1 MSGSKFKTLS
11 RLRTGLLF
19 LLPNILGFA
28 AFTIVP
34 LVMSIVLAFTNWD
47 VQRHNM
53 FKDEPLQFVGL
64 ENFVRLFS
72 HPNFYQ
78 YLGNTLF
85 LMIGIPFSIA
95 GSLIAALLLTRKF
108 HHDRPG
114 FRIALLVVGAVL
126 GGSCLILFLGFGA
139 SSVLLLLAMLAL
151 TLLLSGVL
159 GGPTFYRTVFYAPHF
174 TAGVATFLLWKQ
186 LYNAE
191 TGPINNALRPV
202 LVELSGFFRQFPDW
216 TGSVGMVLLLGVFL
230 GLFWSQARRLL
241 RAYEDAEAGWKTL
254 VLSGILVGMPS
265 LFAPR
270 WYPGQGIGWALLAAV
285 LVLVIVAGLRIR
297 RLEPLHPVVG
307 DRGLGSF
314 LMLSAGIM
322 ILEFLCLGLGKL
334 SLNLPLMAETGLAP
348 PNWLSDYHWAKPA
361 IMIMAFWAAVGSNNM
376 ILYIAG
382 LTNIPGELYE
392 AADIDGATPIQR
404 FWNITWPQ
412 LAPVTFFIVIMSM
425 IHGLQGGFEMARTM
439 TQGGP
444 AGATTTLS
452 YYVFIEGFETGRL
465 GYASAV
471 VWALFLMVFTITMF
485 NFKFGNR
492 YVND

>member
-1 MSGSKFKTLS
+1 MAQSKFKRLS

-19 LLPNILGFA
+19 LLPNILGFL

-34 LVMSIVLAFTNWD
+34 LVMSIILAFTNWD
-47 VQRHNM
+47 VQQHNM
-53 FKDEPLQFVGL
+53 FKNEPLQFVGF
-64 ENFVRLFS
+64 ENFIRLFS

-114 FRIALLVVGAVL
+114 FRIGLLIVGGVL
-126 GGSCLILFLGFGA
+126 GGSCLILLLLTGA
-139 SSVLLLLAMLAL
+139 SSVFLLLAMLAL
-151 TLLLSGVL
+151 TLLLSGVV
-159 GGPTFYRTVFYAPHF
+159 GGPTFYRTLFYAPHF

-186 LYNAE
+186 MYHAE
-191 TGPINNALRPV
+191 TGPVNNALRPV
-202 LVELSGFFRQFPDW
+202 LDQVGGFIRFFPDW
-216 TGSVGMVLLLGVFL
+216 MGGMGSMLLIALFLFLVINQGMRLMRAYADAEVGWKALLLSWCL
-230 GLFWSQARRLL
+230 
-241 RAYEDAEAGWKTL
+241 
-254 VLSGILVGMPS
+254 ILVPAG
-265 LFAPR
+265 FAPR
-270 WYPGQGIGWALLAAV
+270 WYPQQGGGWILLG
-285 LVLVIVAGLRIR
+285 LVLLLTVIGIFRLRKVI
-297 RLEPLHPVVG
+297 PLHRVTSE
-307 DRGLGSF
+307 RGLGSF
-314 LMLSAGIM
+314 LMLSAGFM
-322 ILEFLCLGLGKL
+322 ILEFLCLGFGRL
-334 SLNLPLMAETGLAP
+334 SLFLPTMAETGLNP
-348 PNWLSDYHWAKPA
+348 PNWLSDFHWAKPA

-392 AADIDGATPIQR
+392 AADIDGATPMQR

-425 IHGLQGGFEMARTM
+425 INGLQGGFEMARTM